1 MVRLTLIARA
11 SDGLPLAEGLDAAA
25 GGRDHA
31 LENAKQQARAVY
43 KSLAGSSSRSGGGGM
58 GGFGGA
64 NGCGGGGAS
73 TSSSSSSYSRQT
85 VDAGGNSLLLHVL
98 YNPESDVAFVAVA
111 DRPYPK
117 KLAYQFLD
125 ELAGEFG
132 RLYPASTV
140 AAAARPY
147 AFVKFDTFIQK
158 TKRLYADA
166 RTSRNIA
173 ALTRELGEVQSIM
186 TRTIADVLGQGERLD
201 SMSAAAA
208 TLTSETAGFAK
219 RARALHRQA
228 LVRKY
233 APMAAVVGGLLF
245 FLWLRKKLF

>member
-11 SDGLPLAEGLDAAA
+11 SDGLPLAEGLDAAG
-25 GGRDHA
+25 GGRDQA

-43 KSLAGSSSRSGGGGM
+43 KSLAGSSSRSGGGM
-58 GGFGGA
+58 GAFGGA
-64 NGCGGGGAS
+64 SGNGAS
-73 TSSSSSSYSRQT
+73 ASASSSSPYSRQS
-85 VDAGGNSLLLHVL
+85 VDAGGSSLLLHVL
-98 YNPESDVAFVAVA
+98 YDPASGVAFVAVA

-132 RLYPASTV
+132 RLYPPSAVSSAS
-140 AAAARPY
+140 RPY

-173 ALTRELGEVQSIM
+173 ALTAELGEVQSIM
-186 TRTIADVLGQGERLD
+186 TRNIADVLGQGERLD

>member
-11 SDGLPLAEGLDAAA
+11 SDGLPLAEGLDAGG
-25 GGRDHA
+25 GGRDQA

-43 KSLAGSSSRSGGGGM
+43 KSLAGSSSSSSGRSGGM
-58 GGFGGA
+58 SGFGA
-64 NGCGGGGAS
+64 NGAS
-73 TSSSSSSYSRQT
+73 TSSSSASSSYSRQS

-98 YNPESDVAFVAVA
+98 YDPTSGVAFVAVA

-132 RLYPASTV
+132 RLYPPSAVGAAS
-140 AAAARPY
+140 RPY

-173 ALTRELGEVQSIM
+173 ALTAELGEVQQIM
-186 TRTIADVLGQGERLD
+186 TRNIADVLGQGERLD

-208 TLTSETAGFAK
+208 TLTSETAGFAR

-233 APMAAVVGGLLF
+233 APMAAVAGGLLF

>member
-11 SDGLPLAEGLDAAA
+11 SDGLPLAEGLDAGGG
-25 GGRDHA
+25 GGRDQA

-43 KSLAGSSSRSGGGGM
+43 TSLAGSSSRSGGGGGGM

-64 NGCGGGGAS
+64 TGGGAS
-73 TSSSSSSYSRQT
+73 TSASSSYSRQS
-85 VDAGGNSLLLHVL
+85 VDAGGSSLLLHVL
-98 YNPESDVAFVAVA
+98 YNPESGVAFVAVA

-132 RLYPASTV
+132 RLYPSSTV
-140 AAAARPY
+140 AAATRPY

-173 ALTRELGEVQSIM
+173 ALTAELGEVQSIM
-186 TRTIADVLGQGERLD
+186 TRNIADVLGHGERLD

>member
-43 KSLAGSSSRSGGGGM
+43 KSLAGSSRSGGGGM
-58 GGFGGA
+58 SGFGA
-64 NGCGGGGAS
+64 NGGGGAS
-73 TSSSSSSYSRQT
+73 TSASSSYSRQS
-85 VDAGGNSLLLHVL
+85 VDAGGSSLLLHVL
-98 YNPESDVAFVAVA
+98 YDPASDVAFVAVA

-132 RLYPASTV
+132 RLYPPATV
-140 AAAARPY
+140 AAASRPY

-186 TRTIADVLGQGERLD
+186 TRNIADVLGQGERLD

-233 APMAAVVGGLLF
+233 APMAAVAGGLLF

>member
-58 GGFGGA
+58 GFGS
-64 NGCGGGGAS
+64 NGGAS
-73 TSSSSSSYSRQT
+73 TSSTSTSYHRQT
-85 VDAGGNSLLLHVL
+85 VDAGGSSLLLHVL
-98 YNPESDVAFVAVA
+98 HDPASDVAFVAVA

-132 RLYPASTV
+132 RLYPAATV
-140 AAAARPY
+140 AAASRPY

-173 ALTRELGEVQSIM
+173 ALTRELGEVQAVM
-186 TRTIADVLGQGERLD
+186 TRNIADVLGQGERLE

-233 APMAAVVGGLLF
+233 APMAAVAGGLMF

>member
-11 SDGLPLAEGLDAAA
+11 SDGLPLAEGLDAAG
-25 GGRDHA
+25 GGRDQA

-43 KSLAGSSSRSGGGGM
+43 KSLAGSSSRSGGGGLN
-58 GGFGGA
+58 GFGA
-64 NGCGGGGAS
+64 SGGGGNAS
-73 TSSSSSSYSRQT
+73 TSSTSSPYSRQS
-85 VDAGGNSLLLHVL
+85 VDAGGSSLLLHVL
-98 YNPESDVAFVAVA
+98 YNPESGVAFVAVA

-117 KLAYQFLD
+117 KLAFQFLD

-132 RLYPASTV
+132 RLYPASAV
-140 AAAARPY
+140 ATAARPY

-173 ALTRELGEVQSIM
+173 ALTAELGEVQSIM
-186 TRTIADVLGQGERLD
+186 TRNIADVLGQGERLD

-233 APMAAVVGGLLF
+233 APMAAVAGGLLF
-245 FLWLRKKLF
+245 FMWLRKKLF

>member
-1 MVRLTLIARA
+1 MLMAPSFVLLPPMKPALWQKTQPSIPLTAVSSA
-11 SDGLPLAEGLDAAA
+11 S
-25 GGRDHA
+25 
-31 LENAKQQARAVY
+31 
-43 KSLAGSSSRSGGGGM
+43 
-58 GGFGGA
+58 
-64 NGCGGGGAS
+64 
-73 TSSSSSSYSRQT
+73 
-85 VDAGGNSLLLHVL
+85 
-98 YNPESDVAFVAVA
+98 
-111 DRPYPK
+111 
-117 KLAYQFLD
+117 
-125 ELAGEFG
+125 
-132 RLYPASTV
+132 
-140 AAAARPY
+140 RPY

-173 ALTRELGEVQSIM
+173 ALTAELGEVQSIM
-186 TRTIADVLGQGERLD
+186 TRNIADVLGQGERLD

-233 APMAAVVGGLLF
+233 APMAAVAGGLLF

>member
-11 SDGLPLAEGLDAAA
+11 SDGLPLAEGLDAAG
-25 GGRDHA
+25 GGRDQA

-43 KSLAGSSSRSGGGGM
+43 KSLAGSSSRSGGGM
-58 GGFGGA
+58 GAFGGA
-64 NGCGGGGAS
+64 SGNGAS
-73 TSSSSSSYSRQT
+73 ASASSSSPYSRQS
-85 VDAGGNSLLLHVL
+85 VDAGGSSLLLHVL
-98 YNPESDVAFVAVA
+98 YDPASGVAFVAVA

-132 RLYPASTV
+132 RLYPPS
-140 AAAARPY
+140 

-173 ALTRELGEVQSIM
+173 ALTAELGEVQSIM
-186 TRTIADVLGQGERLD
+186 TRNIADVLGQGERLD

-233 APMAAVVGGLLF
+233 APMAAVAGGLLF

>member
-58 GGFGGA
+58 GFGS
-64 NGCGGGGAS
+64 NGGAS
-73 TSSSSSSYSRQT
+73 TSSTSTSYHRQT
-85 VDAGGNSLLLHVL
+85 VDAGGSSLLLHVL
-98 YNPESDVAFVAVA
+98 YDPASDVAFVAVA

-132 RLYPASTV
+132 RLYPAATV
-140 AAAARPY
+140 AAASRPY

-173 ALTRELGEVQSIM
+173 ALTRELGEVQAVM
-186 TRTIADVLGQGERLD
+186 TRNIADVLGQGERLE

-233 APMAAVVGGLLF
+233 APMAAVAGGLLF

>member
-11 SDGLPLAEGLDAAA
+11 SDGLPLAEGLDAA
-25 GGRDHA
+25 GCGRDQA

-64 NGCGGGGAS
+64 NGGSGAS
-73 TSSSSSSYSRQT
+73 TSTSASSSYSRQS
-85 VDAGGNSLLLHVL
+85 VDAGGSSLLLHVL
-98 YNPESDVAFVAVA
+98 YNPESGVAFVAVA

-117 KLAYQFLD
+117 KLAFQFLD

-132 RLYPASTV
+132 RLYPSSTV
-140 AAAARPY
+140 SAATRPY

-173 ALTRELGEVQSIM
+173 ALTAELGEVQSIM
-186 TRTIADVLGQGERLD
+186 TRNIADVLGQGERLD

-233 APMAAVVGGLLF
+233 APMAAVAGGLLF
-245 FLWLRKKLF
+245 LLWLRKKLF

>member
-58 GGFGGA
+58 GFGS
-64 NGCGGGGAS
+64 NGGAS
-73 TSSSSSSYSRQT
+73 TSSTSTSDHRQT
-85 VDAGGNSLLLHVL
+85 VDAGGSSLLLHVL
-98 YNPESDVAFVAVA
+98 YDPASDVAFVAVA

-132 RLYPASTV
+132 RLYPAATV
-140 AAAARPY
+140 AAASRPY

-173 ALTRELGEVQSIM
+173 ALTRELGEVQAVM
-186 TRTIADVLGQGERLD
+186 TRNIADVLGQGERLE

-233 APMAAVVGGLLF
+233 APMAAVAGGLLF

>member
-186 TRTIADVLGQGERLD
+186 TRNIADVLGQGERLD

>member
-11 SDGLPLAEGLDAAA
+11 SDGLPLAEGLDAAS
-25 GGRDHA
+25 GGRDQA

-43 KSLAGSSSRSGGGGM
+43 RSLTGSSSSRSGGGLN
-58 GGFGGA
+58 GFGA
-64 NGCGGGGAS
+64 SGGSAS
-73 TSSSSSSYSRQT
+73 TSSSSFYSRQS
-85 VDAGGNSLLLHVL
+85 VDAGGSSLLLHVL
-98 YNPESDVAFVAVA
+98 YNPESGVAFVAVA

-117 KLAYQFLD
+117 KLAFQFLD

-132 RLYPASTV
+132 RLYPASAV
-140 AAAARPY
+140 AAATRPY

-173 ALTRELGEVQSIM
+173 ALTAELGEVQSIM
-186 TRTIADVLGQGERLD
+186 TRNIADVLGQGERLE

>member
-43 KSLAGSSSRSGGGGM
+43 KSLAGSSSRSGGGMG
-58 GGFGGA
+58 GGFGS
-64 NGCGGGGAS
+64 NGGAS
-73 TSSSSSSYSRQT
+73 TSTSTSTSYHRQT
-85 VDAGGNSLLLHVL
+85 VDAGGSSLLLHVL
-98 YNPESDVAFVAVA
+98 YDPASDVAFVAVA

-132 RLYPASTV
+132 RLYPAATV
-140 AAAARPY
+140 AAASRPY

-173 ALTRELGEVQSIM
+173 ALTRELGEVQAVM
-186 TRTIADVLGQGERLD
+186 TRNIADVLGQGERLE

-233 APMAAVVGGLLF
+233 APMAAVAGGLLF